1 MFILSLLGLLVAGAV
16 LYWFINWFN
25 GYTYA
30 KARYE
35 FFTLRYSVT
44 VIFSYAIIFIGNGLM
59 KNAYVHHDDS
69 LNGALMIIIGGS
81 ILLWVINTNFKNVS
95 GGLALIG
102 TIVQLTLY
110 IPIAIIALIIVF
122 AMAAFFA
129 QTKPVFNINS
139 RN

>member
-1 MFILSLLGLLVAGAV
+1 MIILTLLGLLASSAA

-25 GYTYA
+25 SYTYA

-35 FFTLRYSVT
+35 FFTLRYSIAI
-44 VIFSYAIIFIGNGLM
+44 IFSYAMIFIGNGLM
-59 KNAYVHHDDS
+59 KSALVHHGDS

-81 ILLWVINTNFKNVS
+81 ILLWVININFKNVS

-102 TIVQLTLY
+102 TIVQLMLY
-110 IPIAIIALIIVF
+110 IPIAICALIILF

-129 QTKPVFNINS
+129 QTKPVFNVNS
-139 RN
+139 RD